1 MKTMTDNKKVVLMYS
16 GGLDTSVCVKLLQDK
31 YGLEVITVLGDVGQK
46 ADFKALE
53 DKALKLGAVKHYTVD
68 CKKKFAEKYVWKALK
83 ANALYCDYYP
93 VSTSIA
99 RPIIALKAIEI
110 AKKEGAANIAHG
122 CKGRG
127 ADYFRFM
134 VFLKHFAP
142 ELKIV
147 SPITDWWPTR
157 DEEVAYAYQNNIPVP
172 ISKDQPFSYDEN
184 LWGNAINYG
193 DIDDIEKIVPEG
205 CFKWTVPLEQA
216 PDKAEIINLK
226 FEDGIPTHINGEKMD
241 AVELIMTLN
250 EVGGKHGIGRVDMI
264 EDGIYGTKFKWV
276 YEVPAAQILV
286 EAHKE
291 LERIVLT
298 KDTLIFKDEVDKKWA
313 KLAYDAFWF
322 NPLIKGLE
330 AFEEE
335 MQGYVNGEVTLK
347 LYKGNIKMMKRSTKH
362 SLIIPY
368 DKDSVV
374 QVPYGLEDA
383 VFIKANPQ
391 VLASYKEG

>member
-1 MKTMTDNKKVVLMYS
+1 MTDNKKVILMYS
-16 GGLDTSVCVKLLQDK
+16 GGLDTSCCVKLLQDK

-53 DKALKLGAVKHYTVD
+53 EKALKLGAVKHYTVD
-68 CKKKFAEKYVWKALK
+68 CKKEFAEKYVSKAIK
-83 ANALYCDYYP
+83 ANALYCGYYP

-99 RPIIALKAIEI
+99 RPIVALKSIEI

-157 DEEVAYAYQNNIPVP
+157 DEEAEYAYKNKIPVP
-172 ISKDQPFSYDEN
+172 ISKEQPFSYDEN

-193 DIDDIEKIVPEG
+193 DIDDIEKTVPEA
-205 CFKWTVPLEQA
+205 CFKWTVPLEKA
-216 PDKAEIINLK
+216 PDKAEQVTVT
-226 FEDGIPTHINGEKMD
+226 FEKGTPTKLNGKKMD
-241 AVELIMTLN
+241 AVKLIDTLN
-250 EVGGKHGIGRVDMI
+250 ELGGKHGIGRVDMI
-264 EDGIYGTKFKWV
+264 EDGVYGTKFKWV
-276 YEVPAAQILV
+276 YEVPAAHILV

-291 LERIVLT
+291 LEKIALT
-298 KDTLIFKDEVDKKWA
+298 KDTLTFKDGVDKKWA
-313 KLAYDAFWF
+313 ELAYNAFWF

-330 AFEEE
+330 SFEDE
-335 MQGYVNGEVTLK
+335 MQQFVNGEVTFK
-347 LYKGNIKMMKRSTKH
+347 LYKGNAQIVKRSTKH

-374 QVPYGLEDA
+374 QVPYGLQDA

-391 VLASYKEG
+391 VLADYKEG